1 MAPTSMKLVLLTP
14 NADPTLDLGQELAA
28 YASMLRPE
36 VPDIEI
42 GHAVIDRGPV
52 RIETDDDVLAAAP
65 EIVRKARSLVR
76 EGANAVIIDCMSEP
90 GLSEAQRSV
99 PIPVVGPRSAQGNF
113 VEAVHAYTRRHAIAE
128 HLAASEPANVEWQ
141 RDLILSHWGLA
152 ELLERIPNHRADAVT
167 HWARALAVAHSLAD
181 SSRLAPADAHFVATL
196 EQRLTTASRSG
207 PTHEISR

>member
-1 MAPTSMKLVLLTP
+1 MKLVLLTP

-99 PIPVVGPRSAQGNF
+99 PIPVVGPRSAVLAAGGGPVTF
-113 VEAVHAYTRRHAIAE
+113 VRDEAAARRALAE
-128 HLAASEPANVEWQ
+128 GARVLSLSPSTSLPGLAAS
-141 RDLILSHWGLA
+141 LHG
-152 ELLERIPNHRADAVT
+152 RA
-167 HWARALAVAHSLAD
+167 RF
-181 SSRLAPADAHFVATL
+181 R
-196 EQRLTTASRSG
+196 RRCGGGG
-207 PTHEISR
+207 PRP

>member
-1 MAPTSMKLVLLTP
+1 MKLVLLTP

-65 EIVRKARSLVR
+65 EIVRKVRSLVR
-76 EGANAVIIDCMSEP
+76 EGAEAVIIDCMSEP

-99 PIPVVGPRSAQGNF
+99 PIPVVGPRSAVLAAGGPVTF
-113 VEAVHAYTRRHAIAE
+113 VRDEAAARRALAE
-128 HLAASEPANVEWQ
+128 GARVLSLSSTSLPGLAASLQ
-141 RDLILSHWGLA
+141 
-152 ELLERIPNHRADAVT
+152 
-167 HWARALAVAHSLAD
+167 
-181 SSRLAPADAHFVATL
+181 ATL
-196 EQRLTTASRSG
+196 GVQVLDPLPVALWEAVRRVRVG
-207 PTHEISR
+207 

>member
-1 MAPTSMKLVLLTP
+1 MKLVLLTP

-65 EIVRKARSLVR
+65 EVVRKARSLVR
-76 EGANAVIIDCMSEP
+76 EGADAVIIDCMSEP

-99 PIPVVGPRSAQGNF
+99 PIPVIGPRSAVLTAGGGPVTF
-113 VEAVHAYTRRHAIAE
+113 VRDEAAARRALAE
-128 HLAASEPANVEWQ
+128 GARVLSLSSTGLTGLAASLQ
-141 RDLILSHWGLA
+141 
-152 ELLERIPNHRADAVT
+152 
-167 HWARALAVAHSLAD
+167 
-181 SSRLAPADAHFVATL
+181 ATL
-196 EQRLTTASRSG
+196 GVRVLDPLPVAFWEAVRRVRVG
-207 PTHEISR
+207 

>member
-1 MAPTSMKLVLLTP
+1 MKLVLLTP

-65 EIVRKARSLVR
+65 EVVRKVRSLVR
-76 EGANAVIIDCMSEP
+76 EGAEAVIIDCMSEP

-99 PIPVVGPRSAQGNF
+99 PIPVVGPRSAVLAAGGGPVTF
-113 VEAVHAYTRRHAIAE
+113 VRDEAAARRALAE
-128 HLAASEPANVEWQ
+128 GARVLSLCSTSLPDLAASLQ
-141 RDLILSHWGLA
+141 
-152 ELLERIPNHRADAVT
+152 
-167 HWARALAVAHSLAD
+167 
-181 SSRLAPADAHFVATL
+181 ATL
-196 EQRLTTASRSG
+196 GVRVLDPLPVALWEAVRRVRVG
-207 PTHEISR
+207 